1 MERKYIEREPT
12 KEEIKKF
19 IHVIRDEKN
28 IPLATFE
35 PVKILEYRNYT
46 IPIYMDEP
54 GQQYFVIFEDD
65 EWGNPM
71 GDCDDFCDFLDS
83 KLDSLVADRSI
94 NVLNKELS
102 DLAYEILKLKL
113 VRKTYMG
120 DILYLKFKSIERDI
134 HKWLKLA
141 SELLQVPIH
150 VYKDLLELDPIV
162 KEQIERLALREM
174 YNDVVLIKDKGE

>member
-1 MERKYIEREPT
+1 MERKYIERKPT

-19 IHVIRDEKN
+19 IHVIKDEKN

-35 PVKILEYRNYT
+35 PVKILEYRNHT
-46 IPIYMDEP
+46 FPIYMDEP
-54 GQQYFVIFEDD
+54 GQQYFIIFEDD

-83 KLDSLVADRSI
+83 KLDSLVADRPI
-94 NVLNKELS
+94 QILHKELS
-102 DLAYEILKLKL
+102 DLSYELLKL
-113 VRKTYMG
+113 VRATEMG
-120 DILYLKFKSIERDI
+120 DTLYLKFKSIEKDI

-141 SELLQVPIH
+141 AELLQVPIH

-174 YNDVVLIKDKGE
+174 YNDVALIKDKGK